1 MQVNGRTTTCT
12 EKDVILIKT
21 AELTKVT
28 ILMTKSTA
36 MGFKCG
42 LMADDTKVI
51 GKEVS
56 STVKALIFS
65 QGNKQKLA
73 FGMRGPD

>member
-1 MQVNGRTTTCT
+1 M

-21 AELTKVT
+21 GELMTVN
-28 ILMTKSTA
+28 ILMTRSTA
-36 MGFKCG
+36 MGFTCG
-42 LMADDTKVI
+42 LTAEDTKVI

-56 STVKALIFS
+56 STVRALIFS